1 MKSHGVMRPTY
12 NEWRDY
18 INALVRQLYAD
29 KEIETPLIHP
39 NHMVEV
45 VNFLKHSPV
54 LSDIIKAKIKH
65 IINGENYAHNKKN

>member
-18 INALVRQLYAD
+18 ISALVRQLYAD
-29 KEIETPLIHP
+29 KEIETPAIHP

-45 VNFLKHSPV
+45 INFLQHSPV
-54 LSDIIKAKIKH
+54 LSDIIKAEIKH
-65 IINGENYAHNKKN
+65 IINGEKYVNIPKD